1 MEFQRKETYDL
12 ADLRQIVEI
21 LRAPDGCPWDR
32 EQTHHSIRNNFIE
45 ETYEAVEAIDREDA
59 PLLQEELGDVLFQVL
74 FHSQLE
80 AEAGR
85 FKIGR
90 AHV

>member
-45 ETYEAVEAIDREDA
+45 ETY
-59 PLLQEELGDVLFQVL
+59 
-74 FHSQLE
+74 
-80 AEAGR
+80 
-85 FKIGR
+85 
-90 AHV
+90 